1 MKMYNIGL
9 QFDDEPASRYFKDTQ
24 TRSAEVFR
32 ERVLKPLL
40 IENYQNEVIVFII
53 DAPVEGYGSSF
64 LTESFAGLVKYG
76 YITANDL
83 EPRLKL
89 AYKDSIFSFYA
100 NRIRSFIKTSVYKY
114 EVYEEK
120 NESSPEK
127 VSHCQLGANVLK
139 LTDYD
144 MNSGYT
150 LS

>member
-24 TRSAEVFR
+24 GRSAEVFR

-40 IENYQNEVIVFII
+40 IDNYNDEVIVFII

-76 YITANDL
+76 YIKAEQL
-83 EPRLKL
+83 EPRLKF

-100 NRIRSFIKTSVYKY
+100 SRIRSFIRKSAYQHQAY
-114 EVYEEK
+114 GE
-120 NESSPEK
+120 NPDSSPEDVK
-127 VSHCQLGANVLK
+127 GCLLPPNIIK
-139 LTDYD
+139 LSEYD
-144 MNSGYT
+144 TSAGYI